1 MNFLPQPRGAV
12 DLQAVIH
19 FSSGFWHQTKIS
31 GVDVVTPSAMAQLPL
46 PGGGVG
52 YYIVSSGG
60 FIMYLKE
67 INI

>member
-1 MNFLPQPRGAV
+1 MIQEKQIFQDEISMNFLPQPWGAV

-19 FSSGFWHQTKIS
+19 FSSCFWHQTKIS

-52 YYIVSSGG
+52 
-60 FIMYLKE
+60 
-67 INI
+67 